1 MSDSETCMCARTC
14 GCESRPCGMH
24 SLQLDVC
31 SFACSHELSTETHL
45 SALLSLFLA
54 ALGRVGFSSAVPMPR
69 KNALCLLP
77 RFLPH
82 VAFGVCR
89 YDGISSLEFF

>member
-1 MSDSETCMCARTC
+1 MRKSTLRNAFLAVGCLFVCMFARVINGDTLVR
-14 GCESRPCGMH
+14 SP
-24 SLQLDVC
+24 V
-31 SFACSHELSTETHL
+31 
-45 SALLSLFLA
+45 LFLA